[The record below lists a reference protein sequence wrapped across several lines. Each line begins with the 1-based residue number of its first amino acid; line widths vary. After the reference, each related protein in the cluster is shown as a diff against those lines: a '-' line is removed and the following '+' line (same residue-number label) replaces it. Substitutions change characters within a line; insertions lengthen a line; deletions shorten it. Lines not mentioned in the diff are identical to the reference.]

1 MENVNTPPAVKV
13 TESPGLSLSTEEL
26 PAPVEAIRN
35 LSNPMSTRNSGSLDP
50 EQEVNKKT
58 VLAFYAAINKRDFD
72 AASESERYVQHNP
85 DIADGIEGFK
95 AFLCF
100 LEEKFPQLY
109 AKIQRV
115 FVDGRL
121 RHSAHAWSP
130 RTRSAARR
138 SSTSSGLKTDVI
150 QPIPENAVNQNGMF

>member
-1 MENVNTPPAVKV
+1 MENVNTPPALKV

-35 LSNPMSTRNSGSLDP
+35 LSNSMSTRNSGSLDP

-85 DIADGIEGFK
+85 IIADGIEGFQGVPL
-95 AFLCF
+95 FLGGKLPPVVRQDSEGFC
-100 LEEKFPQLY
+100 
-109 AKIQRV
+109 
-115 FVDGRL
+115 
-121 RHSAHAWSP
+121 
-130 RTRSAARR
+130 
-138 SSTSSGLKTDVI
+138 
-150 QPIPENAVNQNGMF
+150 

>member
-1 MENVNTPPAVKV
+1 MENVNTPPALKV

-35 LSNPMSTRNSGSLDP
+35 LSNSMSTRNSGSLDP

-85 DIADGIEGFK
+85 IIADGIEGFK

-115 FVDGRL
+115 FVDGDFVILHTHGVRAPGARL
-121 RHSAHAWSP
+121 GDHRHLQACR
-130 RTRSAARR
+130 RT
-138 SSTSSGLKTDVI
+138 
-150 QPIPENAVNQNGMF
+150 

>member
-1 MENVNTPPAVKV
+1 MENVNTPPALKV

-35 LSNPMSTRNSGSLDP
+35 LSNPMSTRNSGSVDP

-72 AASESERYVQHNP
+72 AAS
-85 DIADGIEGFK
+85 K
-95 AFLCF
+95 ASVTCSIIPSSLMG
-100 LEEKFPQLY
+100 LKASRRSSVSWRKHSPGD
-109 AKIQRV
+109 
-115 FVDGRL
+115 FVILHTNGVR
-121 RHSAHAWSP
+121 AP
-130 RTRSAARR
+130 GSAARR